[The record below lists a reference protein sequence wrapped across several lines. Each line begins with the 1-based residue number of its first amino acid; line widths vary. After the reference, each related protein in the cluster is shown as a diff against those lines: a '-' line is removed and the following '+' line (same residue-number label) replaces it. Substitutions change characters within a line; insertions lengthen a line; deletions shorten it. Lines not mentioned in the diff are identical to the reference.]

1 MTKNLEKKV
10 IEGFGEEWNKF
21 DQSTIKIEELKKA
34 FDQYFNIFP
43 KSFLNKNNEGFDMG
57 CGSGRWAKLVAPDVK
72 NLNCID
78 PSYKA
83 IEVAKK
89 NLNENSNVIFFLLKV
104 NEECLR
110 PNSQDFGYCLGVLHH
125 VRDTQEG
132 INSCFKILKKNSPFL
147 IYLYYRFDN
156 KPIWFKII
164 WKASDLIRKTI
175 MNLPFS
181 MKKIITYII
190 ALLIYLPLSKI
201 SKLFFKLGFEVKNFP
216 LSDYKD
222 KSFYF
227 MSTDALDRFG
237 TRLEKR
243 FTKIEIKQML
253 EKAGFKDIEFSD
265 STPYWVCLAWK
276 R

>member
-1 MTKNLEKKV
+1 
-10 IEGFGEEWNKF
+10 
-21 DQSTIKIEELKKA
+21 
-34 FDQYFNIFP
+34 
-43 KSFLNKNNEGFDMG
+43 MG

-89 NLNENSNVIFFLLKV
+89 NLNENSNVIFYTKKV

>member
-89 NLNENSNVIFFLLKV
+89 NLNENSNVIFYTKKV

>member
-1 MTKNLEKKV
+1 
-10 IEGFGEEWNKF
+10 
-21 DQSTIKIEELKKA
+21 
-34 FDQYFNIFP
+34 
-43 KSFLNKNNEGFDMG
+43 
-57 CGSGRWAKLVAPDVK
+57 
-72 NLNCID
+72 
-78 PSYKA
+78 
-83 IEVAKK
+83 
-89 NLNENSNVIFFLLKV
+89 
-104 NEECLR
+104 
-110 PNSQDFGYCLGVLHH
+110 
-125 VRDTQEG
+125 
-132 INSCFKILKKNSPFL
+132 
-147 IYLYYRFDN
+147 
-156 KPIWFKII
+156 
-164 WKASDLIRKTI
+164 